1 KSVVLTDDLAAH
13 ASLVLRPNGAVLGPR
28 LGGSVQE
35 VFKAARSGDWTR
47 NDDGTVTAAGHELEA
62 GSFELAVEASEGG
75 AAAGLQSGDA
85 VVVLDTA
92 VTPDLEAEGWA
103 RDAVRVIQDCR
114 RLDGYV
120 VTDRI
125 QVSLALASAEQAAAV
140 QQWRD
145 YVAEQVLA
153 TDFEVAALSEG
164 DTAGA
169 AGPSATSRRLADF
182 VAHDV
187 TVDGQPA
194 RCLLAPSSV
203 EPRQRGDSTR
213 HR

>member
-1 KSVVLTDDLAAH
+1 M
-13 ASLVLRPNGAVLGPR
+13 
-28 LGGSVQE
+28 
-35 VFKAARSGDWTR
+35 
-47 NDDGTVTAAGHELEA
+47 TAAEHVLEA

-92 VTPDLEAEGWA
+92 VTRELEAEGWA

-114 RLDGYV
+114 RVDGYV

-140 QQWRD
+140 EQWRD

-153 TDFEVAALSEG
+153 TDFEVGAVGEG
-164 DTAGA
+164 DAAGA
-169 AGPSATSRRLADF
+169 AGSSATGRWPSGF
-182 VAHDV
+182 VSHDV
-187 TVDGQPA
+187 VIDGHPA
-194 RCLLAPSSV
+194 RCNLAASSTK
-203 EPRQRGDSTR
+203 PRQPGDSTR